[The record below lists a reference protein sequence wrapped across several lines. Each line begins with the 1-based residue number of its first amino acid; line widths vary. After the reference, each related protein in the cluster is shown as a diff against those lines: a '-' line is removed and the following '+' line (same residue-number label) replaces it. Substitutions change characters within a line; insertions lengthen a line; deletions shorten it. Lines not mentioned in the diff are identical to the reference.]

1 MKAIVIFFLV
11 LTTALF
17 IGCGGGG
24 GSTAGTTSG
33 NSSST
38 PSASVTPQYNYA
50 EDTTSL
56 RELNNSA
63 VNQYKDIENEL
74 KKLTKQS
81 EYNAILDK
89 FITDVLSSTTSA
101 DKVLSYAP
109 RGGDRSLNI
118 VVTNAKIDYSN
129 YRLNGDVNGDYSV
142 DTKDI
147 SLIKTALFNS
157 DNAYDSNGDGKLD
170 ITDLIYVLARL
181 NSEIAYFDFYDSK
194 YQKLSINRR
203 SINDSKIVS
212 YDGNLSEVVVVAKD
226 SNGASAFSD
235 TLSDI
240 DEVWYKKSGWKYS
253 DSTLIDESNPSNAPS
268 LRVASSVMVRNAV
281 RSVTGIE
288 PDPYLTGWHFS
299 VHYVETGGFDG
310 FGEEGINQF
319 SMFLTQG
326 KDKIDS
332 HFRKSNMGNPGK
344 VFEDK
349 TQYIYHIGSH
359 NGKTNE
365 VKADDLTYADA
376 YTLDGEHVT
385 IKRVVHAA
393 SVLYES
399 GADKTLKGKI
409 NTSATLKG
417 EITLERIG
425 PSPKEESFKGEVN
438 SNEVE
443 VKNIPLGEYK
453 SQMTTACQ
461 CPLELGDILFDS
473 PDTQVNYTIDDS
485 KLKVRLTIN
494 VVDSSD
500 VPQEN
505 RTVEIE
511 QEACLDQGSGG
522 NSAIFS
528 KSISTNDLGEATFEN
543 VDIGDYKVKVDG
555 KYIKTVHFCE
565 TSEERV
571 VLDPKWYLKISINAL
586 DPFGSGS
593 MTLKNFS
600 YKCDGAGN
608 DIYGKTCTAVYNDSP
623 DVRISYSGTI
633 VKDSGLQPLFIY
645 EKGMDANFKFSSF
658 DMQSGVMI
666 NTFTGASGFN
676 GSACYAP
683 WKDEYSNNLANGKAF
698 NIFITGA
705 DTAGTCNLD
714 FKPCTKEL
722 CQ

>member
-1 MKAIVIFFLV
+1 MKTILLFFLV

-24 GSTAGTTSG
+24 GSSSTTTS
-33 NSSST
+33 SSSSS
-38 PSASVTPQYNYA
+38 SAIVTPEYEYA
-50 EDTTSL
+50 KDTTSL

-63 VNQYKDIENEL
+63 VNQYKDIENQL
-74 KKLTKQS
+74 KNLTKQS
-81 EYNAILDK
+81 EYNAVLDK
-89 FITDVLSSTTSA
+89 FITDILSGTASA

-109 RGGDRSLNI
+109 RGGDRSLS
-118 VVTNAKIDYSN
+118 VAVSKGKIDYSN

-157 DNAYDSNGDGKLD
+157 DDAYDSNGDGKLD
-170 ITDLIYVLARL
+170 ITDLIYTLARL
-181 NSEIAYFDFYDSK
+181 NSEIAYFDFYDSN
-194 YQKLSINRR
+194 YQKLPINRR
-203 SINDSKIVS
+203 TVNEPKIVS
-212 YDGNLSEVVVVAKD
+212 YDGNLSEVIVVAKD

-268 LRVASSVMVRNAV
+268 LRVASSVMIRNAV
-281 RSVTGIE
+281 RSVTWIE
-288 PDPYLTGWHFS
+288 PEPYLTGWHFS

-310 FGEEGINQF
+310 FGQEGINQF

-332 HFRKSNMGNPGK
+332 HFRKSNMGNAGK

-349 TQYIYHIGSH
+349 SQYIYHIGSH

-399 GADKTLKGKI
+399 EADKTLKGKI

-417 EITLERIG
+417 EITLDRIG

-453 SQMTTACQ
+453 SKMTTACQ
-461 CPLELGDILFDS
+461 CPLELGNILFDS
-473 PDTQVNYTIDDS
+473 PAAQANYSIDDS
-485 KLKVRLTIN
+485 KVKVKLTIN

-500 VPQEN
+500 IPQEN

-511 QEACLDQGSGG
+511 QEDCLNQGSGT
-522 NSAIFS
+522 SSLIFS
-528 KSISTNDLGEATFEN
+528 ENMETNDLGEATFED

-565 TSEERV
+565 SSEERV

-600 YKCDGAGN
+600 YKCDGTSNG
-608 DIYGKTCTAVYNDSP
+608 IYGKICTSVYNDSS
-623 DVRISYSGTI
+623 DVQTSYSGTV
-633 VKDSGLQPLFIY
+633 VKDSALQPFFIY
-645 EKGMDANFKFSSF
+645 EKGLEASFKFSTT
-658 DMQSGVMI
+658 DTQSHVMI

-683 WKDEYSNNLANGKAF
+683 WKEVYSNNLANGKAF
-698 NIFITGA
+698 TIVITGA